1 MLTQGHTLV
10 GDVQLGEFRRFSVAE
25 ISDSG
30 RASPPFAGEWFGVLL
45 EMRSGSVTCNERSVS
60 NVHS

>member
-1 MLTQGHTLV
+1 MD

-30 RASPPFAGEWFGVLL
+30 RPSPPFVGEWFGVLL
-45 EMRSGSVTCNERSVS
+45 EMRSGSVTCDACPVS
-60 NVHS
+60 NAHSCDAGI